1 LNYKHLR
8 DATILTC
15 VDCFTSF
22 IAGFC
27 VFGIIGFI
35 AKLTKSG
42 VDNVLAAGPGLAF
55 ITYPEA
61 ASNLPVG
68 PIWAVLFFLMLFT
81 LGIDSLVSNYNFVFG
96 F

>member
-1 LNYKHLR
+1 M
-8 DATILTC
+8 LTC

-22 IAGFC
+22 LAGFA

-35 AKLTKSG
+35 AKVTKSG
-42 VDNVLAAGPGLAF
+42 VNNVVAGGPGLAF

-68 PIWAVLFFLMLFT
+68 PIWAILFFLMLFT
-81 LGIDSLVSNYNFVFG
+81 LGIDSLVNLNF
-96 F
+96 